1 MNDVVEIAKNSGN
14 FSALGPPS
22 TAAGSLK
29 AMLSSRITKILDER
43 QLSVRAAAEASG
55 YAAAD
60 FSRIRRG
67 KLERFTVDRLM
78 AILGALDPQIEMSL
92 IVRPKLTRAWVEDRL
107 RAEEG
112 AMRDLGIV
120 GLSLFGSTARE
131 EAGENSDIDVL
142 VDYDPTQFDLT
153 DLYDV
158 RLELEARIGAPVH
171 VTVREKLRPE
181 FRSRIEAEAVRLF

>member
-1 MNDVVEIAKNSGN
+1 MNDLMEIAKNSGN
-14 FSALGPPS
+14 FSALGSPA

-29 AMLSSRITKILDER
+29 AMLASRITRILDER
-43 QLSVRAAAEASG
+43 KLSVRAAEEGTG

-78 AILGALDPQIEMSL
+78 MILGALDPDIELSL
-92 IVRPKLTRAWVEDRL
+92 IVRPRLTRAWVENRL
-107 RAEEG
+107 RAQEG
-112 AMRDLGIV
+112 ALRDLGIV

-142 VDYDPTQFDLT
+142 VDYDPARFDLK
-153 DLYDV
+153 DLYDI
-158 RLELEARIGAPVH
+158 RLDLEERMGAPVH